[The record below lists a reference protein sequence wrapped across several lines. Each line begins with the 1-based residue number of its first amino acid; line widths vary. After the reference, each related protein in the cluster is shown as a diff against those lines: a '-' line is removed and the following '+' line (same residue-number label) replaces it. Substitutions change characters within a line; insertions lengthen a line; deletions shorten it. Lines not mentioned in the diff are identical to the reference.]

1 MRSLVNRIVPAA
13 LVFLGLTAAVCAPH
27 GARAAPVEFEL
38 TTDRAHLMLGEPVV
52 AIVEITNHSGAAI
65 TVPTLFDP
73 TYGFYRYWITFPDG
87 SRKRFEPAWLDEMDR
102 AITAQVAPGGKIRG
116 YARLFHASNGTPF
129 DRAGAY
135 KISVTT
141 GTTQSPEWAL
151 AIDPPPDE
159 RARRAAE
166 LMLSPDVTLFLL
178 AGGGETLKDARPN
191 LELVSNSFAGTAVAP
206 YADFALGVYYAQD
219 SRDFV
224 HKNVRPAD
232 PVRSR
237 SLLERSAGSNAL
249 PPLFRQKAY
258 SHLVQIALD
267 RNDAPGAESYITQY
281 QSKYGREAGA
291 ADAVGGMRQLI
302 EKSRNNLLR
311 R

>member
-1 MRSLVNRIVPAA
+1 VPAA
-13 LVFLGLTAAVCAPH
+13 LLLSGLTAAVCGPH
-27 GARAAPVEFEL
+27 SAHSAPVDLEL
-38 TTDRAHLMLGEPVV
+38 TTEHAHLMLGEPVV
-52 AIVEITNHSGAAI
+52 AVVEITNHTGVAI

-73 TYGFYRYWITFPDG
+73 TYGVYRYWITSPDG
-87 SRKRFEPAWLDEMDR
+87 SKKRFEPAWLDEMDR
-102 AITAQVAPGGKIRG
+102 AVTAPVASGGKIRG

-135 KISVTT
+135 KISVTS
-141 GTTQSPEWAL
+141 GTMQSPEWSL
-151 AIDPPPDE
+151 AVDAPPDD

-178 AGGGETLKDARPN
+178 AGGGETLKNARPN
-191 LELVSNSFAGTAVAP
+191 LELVSSSFAGTAVAP

-237 SLLERSAGSNAL
+237 FLLERSAGSNTL
-249 PPLFRQKAY
+249 PPLFRQRAY
-258 SHLVQIALD
+258 SHLIQIALD
-267 RNDAPGAESYITQY
+267 RNDAAGAESYITQY
-281 QSKYGREAGA
+281 QSRYGREPDA
-291 ADAVGGMRQLI
+291 ADAVGSMRQLI
-302 EKSRNNLLR
+302 EKSGIDRLR

>member
-1 MRSLVNRIVPAA
+1 MRSLVNRRARSALLIV
-13 LVFLGLTAAVCAPH
+13 GLAAAVCAPH
-27 GARAAPVEFEL
+27 AARAAPVELEL
-38 TTDRAHLMLGEPVV
+38 TTDHAHLMLGEPVV
-52 AIVEITNHSGAAI
+52 AIVEITNHTGAPIA
-65 TVPTLFDP
+65 VQTLFDP
-73 TYGFYRYWITFPDG
+73 TYGIYHYWITLPDG
-87 SRKRFEPAWLDEMDR
+87 SKKRFEPAWLDEMDR
-102 AITAQVAPGGKIRG
+102 AITAQLAPGGKIRG

-129 DRAGAY
+129 GRPGAY

-151 AIDPPPDE
+151 TIDAPPSDRE
-159 RARRAAE
+159 RRAAE

-191 LELVSNSFAGTAVAP
+191 LELVSSSFADTAVAP
-206 YADFALGVYYAQD
+206 YADFALGAYYAQD

-237 SLLERSAGSNAL
+237 SLLERSAGSSAL

-258 SHLVQIALD
+258 SHLVRIALN
-267 RNDAPGAESYITQY
+267 RNDTAGAESYVAQY
-281 QSKYGREAGA
+281 QSKFGHEADA
-291 ADAVGGMRQLI
+291 AAAVGGMRQLI
-302 EKSRNNLLR
+302 EKSRNNLPR
-311 R
+311 

>member
-1 MRSLVNRIVPAA
+1 VDLV
-13 LVFLGLTAAVCAPH
+13 
-27 GARAAPVEFEL
+27 L
-38 TTDRAHLMLGEPVV
+38 TTDRAHYMLGEPIV
-52 AIVEITNHSGAAI
+52 AIVEISNHTSAAI

-73 TYGFYRYWITFPDG
+73 TYGIYRYWITSPDG

-102 AITAQVAPGGKIRG
+102 AITAQLAAGGKIRG

-129 DRAGAY
+129 GQAGAY

-141 GTTQSPEWAL
+141 GTMQSPEWAL
-151 AIDPPPDE
+151 SIDAPPDD
-159 RARRAAE
+159 RARHAAE

-191 LELVSNSFAGTAVAP
+191 LESVSNSYAETAVAP
-206 YADFALGVYYAQD
+206 YADFALGVYYALD

-237 SLLERSAGSNAL
+237 TLLERSLGSNAL
-249 PPLFRQKAY
+249 PSSFRQKAY
-258 SHLVQIALD
+258 LHLVQIALD
-267 RNDAPGAESYITQY
+267 RNDAVGAEGYVTQY
-281 QSKYGREAGA
+281 QSKYGRETDA
-291 ADAVGGMRQLI
+291 ADAVDSMRQLV

-311 R
+311 K